1 MATRL
6 VIGGARSG
14 KSRFAESLLAGAPA
28 VEYVATSDP
37 RADDAEWVERVA
49 VHVARRPPTWSTTE
63 TLDLPAV
70 LARAD
75 AMPVLV
81 DCLTVWLTRVMDAAG
96 AWRELPGHDPDAAAA
111 VEARVVDLVAAL
123 RGTGREVVM
132 VTNEVGQGIV
142 PATASG
148 RLFRDTMGVLN
159 ARVAAVC
166 DEVWLVVAGLPLR
179 LA

>member
-1 MATRL
+1 MIYYKELEMKNTVVTFREAKGQGKL
-6 VIGGARSG
+6 VVLTA
-14 KSRFAESLLAGAPA
+14 
-28 VEYVATSDP
+28 YDY
-37 RADDAEWVERVA
+37 
-49 VHVARRPPTWSTTE
+49 ST
-63 TLDLPAV
+63 A
-70 LARAD
+70 
-75 AMPVLV
+75 
-81 DCLTVWLTRVMDAAG
+81 RVMDAAG

-123 RGTGREVVM
+123 RGTGREVVL